1 MPASPAMETW
11 SVLLL
16 SALALAG
23 VWVTARIVGRA
34 GFRPWWAVLILV
46 PVVNLAM
53 IYVFAFIRW
62 PISETRRPPA
72 EAGPAPSTAR
82 HPERIFKMASY

>member
-1 MPASPAMETW
+1 MPASLATGTW

-16 SALALAG
+16 SALAILG
-23 VWVTARIVGRA
+23 VWITARILIRA
-34 GFRPWWAVLILV
+34 GIRPWWAVLILV

-62 PISETRRPPA
+62 PALENPA
-72 EAGPAPSTAR
+72 VMGRGQAGPVKRET
-82 HPERIFKMASY
+82 